1 MKSGSPSGQPGHQQP
16 DPERRHDQSAEDRD
30 HHEGTAPT
38 TYAVLVVAALLLA
51 ESFGW
56 DVVWLWR
63 RRLNLA
69 GTADVLPAKV
79 LEHGR

>member
-1 MKSGSPSGQPGHQQP
+1 M
-16 DPERRHDQSAEDRD
+16 
-30 HHEGTAPT
+30 APAIGLLALPT
-38 TYAVLVVAALLLA
+38 ELLLLLA

-63 RRLNLA
+63 RRLNRA
-69 GTADVLPAKV
+69 GPGDVLPAKV